1 MPLLIFVAVIVITMM
16 HLSLAANQ
24 RSRPAAATV
33 LFGRQRKTYTPLLFF
48 KVPKGTMDECDA
60 MEKYI
65 RSIEKE
71 QGVYVERLDI
81 MRNFDARRLY
91 DKLVEGDRRSPFPLL
106 YNRES
111 LQRVYG
117 IADIDYV
124 RSWSKGRLLPDRD
137 DIDGAISRLEK
148 KVSVLGGGEDG
159 GIPEELDME
168 EFEMEMDA
176 ELTPVQRRGK
186 EAMKRRMEEGRKR

>member
-1 MPLLIFVAVIVITMM
+1 
-16 HLSLAANQ
+16 
-24 RSRPAAATV
+24 
-33 LFGRQRKTYTPLLFF
+33 
-48 KVPKGTMDECDA
+48 MDECDA